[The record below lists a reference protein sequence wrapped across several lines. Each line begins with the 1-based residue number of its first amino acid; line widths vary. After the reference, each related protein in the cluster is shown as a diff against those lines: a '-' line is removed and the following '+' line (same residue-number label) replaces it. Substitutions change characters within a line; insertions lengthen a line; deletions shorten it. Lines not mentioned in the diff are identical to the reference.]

1 MPHFDSRAFPPRAPQ
16 ISTDH
21 YDKAMGSAC
30 NNLAPHSR
38 DCATIIYKV
47 GMVRKG
53 ATRLLSKIQGGVLG
67 EPSCL
72 NMHLETGSSESA
84 QPQIPPARFSQ
95 PREASPYMSLAN
107 ALHYHLYAAPP
118 YSLASTHPP
127 EHVLPDDA
135 RQEGMW
141 GAQRDDRK
149 RPN

>member
-95 PREASPYMSLAN
+95 PREASPYESRQCPPLSLVCRPTVFACI
-107 ALHYHLYAAPP
+107 
-118 YSLASTHPP
+118 HPSP
-127 EHVLPDDA
+127 RTRVTRRRPA
-135 RQEGMW
+135 RRYVGCSP
-141 GAQRDDRK
+141 R
-149 RPN
+149 